1 MVTGNDFDGG
11 GYENDYVRT
20 DLAIERRSASG
31 RGIDFTKEEKK
42 GITVTRIRVTD
53 AEGERTIG
61 RPKGNYVTLEIGAP
75 WLMGS
80 AERENASFLLA
91 EEFTA
96 MAAPLC
102 KMKSVLICGLGNRS
116 ITADALG
123 PAVADALVVTRHVR
137 LREKK
142 LFDSLFSLE
151 VASFAPGVLA
161 QTGIETEELVRG
173 AVERAE
179 PDLVVAVDA
188 LAARSAERL
197 MTTVQLCD
205 TGIAPGSGMGNRN
218 GALDR
223 KTLGVPVVAIGV
235 PTVVTSSTLIRDA
248 LEMGGIGEISDSLE
262 RVLENGRSFFVS
274 PKESD
279 LAVRELSGIIAR
291 ALNSAFGSDLLE

>member
-1 MVTGNDFDGG
+1 MG
-11 GYENDYVRT
+11 
-20 DLAIERRSASG
+20 AS
-31 RGIDFTKEEKK
+31 
-42 GITVTRIRVTD
+42 
-53 AEGERTIG
+53 
-61 RPKGNYVTLEIGAP
+61 
-75 WLMGS
+75 
-80 AERENASFLLA
+80 ERENAVSLLA
-91 EEFTA
+91 REFTA
-96 MAAPLC
+96 MAAGLC
-102 KMKSVLICGLGNRS
+102 RMKSVLICGLGNRS

-123 PAVADALVVTRHVR
+123 PAVADALVITRHVK

-173 AVERAE
+173 AVERAR
-179 PDLVVAVDA
+179 PDLVVAIDA

-248 LEMGGIGEISDSLE
+248 LELGGIDGISDALE

-279 LAVRELSGIIAR
+279 LAIRELSAIIAR
-291 ALNSAFGSDLLE
+291 ALNSAFGSDVLD